1 MTELS
6 RVSHE
11 EFASVGTWGTKLII
25 YVVVMSVRDYLLVM
39 EVKQLEGG
47 GGEACDPA
55 IHIADT

>member
-47 GGEACDPA
+47 GGGRGGR
-55 IHIADT
+55 

>member
-11 EFASVGTWGTKLII
+11 EFASVGTLGTKLII

-47 GGEACDPA
+47 GGGL
-55 IHIADT
+55 